1 MIYIVEDD
9 REIREMET
17 YALQSAG
24 FQVVAF
30 SEGIPFFK
38 ALESDTPDLVIL
50 DIMLPNSDG
59 LTILKRLHSLPKTK
73 NIPVMM
79 VTARTSELDKVKGL
93 DAGADDYL
101 TKPFGIMEFLAR
113 TKALLRRSAPKL
125 EEPKNFIRWQ
135 KIEIDDSKHLVTV
148 EEKPCELTFKE
159 YELLKLLCASP
170 NRVFSREQI
179 MDHVWGGGDYLV
191 ESRTID
197 MHVKT
202 LRQKLG
208 ESGQYI
214 KTVRNVGYKVG
225 D

>member
-9 REIREMET
+9 KEIREMET

-24 FQVVAF
+24 FQVLAF
-30 SEGIPFFK
+30 SEGAPFFK
-38 ALESDTPDLVIL
+38 ALETGTPDLVIL

-101 TKPFGIMEFLAR
+101 AKPFGIMELLAR
-113 TKALLRRSAPKL
+113 TKALLRRTAPKI
-125 EEPKNFIRWQ
+125 EEPEILIIWQ
-135 KIEIDDSKHLVTV
+135 DIKIDDSKHLVTV
-148 EEKPCELTFKE
+148 KGIPCELTFKE
-159 YELLKLLCASP
+159 YELLKLLCGSP

-179 MDHVWGGGDYLV
+179 MNHIWGGDYLF

-208 ESGQYI
+208 ESGESI

>member
-38 ALESDTPDLVIL
+38 ALETETPDLVIL

-101 TKPFGIMEFLAR
+101 AKPFGIMEFLAR

-125 EEPKNFIRWQ
+125 EETKNFIRWQ